1 MAEFFI
7 FKMIKKTKYCSWKTG
22 NLAKG
27 CSLCVEGSKLVLFAT
42 GLCPRSCFYCPLSE
56 QKKNRD
62 VVYADEWKIEKDR
75 DIIAEARSIGAKGA
89 SLTGGDPFVVLNR
102 SIRYIRLLKKAFGNK
117 FHIHL
122 YTLPELLTLEKL
134 EKFHDAGL
142 DEIRL
147 HPDIFSKKNWDK
159 IDLVKKFKWKTG
171 VEIPV
176 IPGKKKRIIELIGY
190 FADKIDFLNL
200 NELEISDTNAN
211 KLLKMGFRCKDEVSY
226 GIKGSEELAFEL
238 LKYINKKHPKLNVHY
253 CTATLKDRVQL
264 ANRIKRRAKNT
275 AKDYDKITETG
286 MLIRGAIYLPNLK
299 PGFGYRKKLEK
310 ILNNKAV
317 KNRLIKKL
325 LVIKN
330 HLKKGFKIKNN
341 LIDVDRQKLRILAS
355 VKAVSEMSKAK
366 KGLCFAIVEEYP
378 TWDQTEID
386 IEFLQNKAK
395 TI

>member
-1 MAEFFI
+1 MT
-7 FKMIKKTKYCSWKTG
+7 KMIKKTKYCSWKTG

-27 CSLCVEGSKLVLFAT
+27 CRLCVEGSKLVLFAT
-42 GLCPRSCFYCPLSE
+42 GLCQRSCFYCPLSD
-56 QKKNRD
+56 QKKNKD

-75 DIIAEARSIGAKGA
+75 DIIAEARSISAKGA
-89 SLTGGDPFVVLNR
+89 SLTGGDPFIVLNR
-102 SIRYIRLLKKAFGNK
+102 SIKYIKLLKKAFGKK

-122 YTLPELLTLEKL
+122 YTLPELLTPDKL
-134 EKFHDAGL
+134 KKFYDAGL

-147 HPDIFSKKNWDK
+147 HPDIFSSKNWDK
-159 IDLVKKFKWKTG
+159 IDLVKKFKWQIG

-176 IPGKKKRIIELIGY
+176 IPGYKKKIIALIDY
-190 FADKIDFLNL
+190 FADKISFLNL

-253 CTATLKDRVQL
+253 CTATLKDKVQL

-275 AKDYDKITETG
+275 AKDYDVINKEG
-286 MLIRGAIYLPNLK
+286 MLIRGAVYLPNLK
-299 PGFGYRKKLEK
+299 PGFGYRKRLEK
-310 ILNNKAV
+310 ILKNKKIRNNIA
-317 KNRLIKKL
+317 KKL
-325 LVIKN
+325 EIIKN
-330 HLKKGFKIKNN
+330 QLKKDFKIKNN
-341 LIDVDRQKLRILAS
+341 LIDIDGQKLRILAS
-355 VKAVSEMSKAK
+355 VKTVSEMSKSK
-366 KGLCFAIVEEYP
+366 KGLRFAIVEEYP